1 MSMAR
6 ITEILESYGSG
17 VVIERATGAIAI
29 AKTIAPGQKWA
40 LREIRV
46 HLSAAGG
53 AGNLTATIDSGTAP
67 AYDTIVITQDMTA
80 VTDLEWQPDFP
91 MIFDAG
97 DELDIAW
104 ANANTRTYGLE
115 VIYSLL

>member
-1 MSMAR
+1 
-6 ITEILESYGSG
+6 
-17 VVIERATGAIAI
+17 
-29 AKTIAPGQKWA
+29 
-40 LREIRV
+40 
-46 HLSAAGG
+46 
-53 AGNLTATIDSGTAP
+53 
-67 AYDTIVITQDMTA
+67 
-80 VTDLEWQPDFP
+80 